1 MENNNIEKAAG
12 TILTSDERACGGNV
26 PDVDDPSVQVSEAL
40 DAYESEEESI
50 SPGPGEILSRRDLIR
65 IKAQI
70 ASALTSTAP
79 TDLKEIGEIV
89 ASIAVRFNF
98 PSMRKRGIREPV
110 FGRGSL
116 PEDSR
121 DVIRYLSPDNEKY
134 AVAVTARYVR
144 IYCKQPY
151 FNWVKTY
158 FFEA

>member
-1 MENNNIEKAAG
+1 MENNNIEKVAG

-40 DAYESEEESI
+40 DAYESEESI
-50 SPGPGEILSRRDLIR
+50 PPGPGEILSRGDLIR

-70 ASALTSTAP
+70 ASALTSIAP
-79 TDLKEIGEIV
+79 TDLREIGEIV

-98 PSMRKRGIREPV
+98 PSMRKRGAREP
-110 FGRGSL
+110 FIGRGSL
-116 PEDSR
+116 SEDSR
-121 DVIRYLSPDNEKY
+121 DVVRYLSPDNEKY
-134 AVAVTARYVR
+134 AVAVTTRYVR
-144 IYCKQPY
+144 VYCKQPF